1 MKYNRA
7 INRTN
12 DNITRS
18 ERFACWVD
26 KARYTNSGFVNSFA
40 LYIHNM
46 VSLNKI
52 YKIFSQDSEE
62 HFVEYKWYDTESAQ
76 YLAYIRY
83 V

>member
-1 MKYNRA
+1 
-7 INRTN
+7 
-12 DNITRS
+12 
-18 ERFACWVD
+18 
-26 KARYTNSGFVNSFA
+26 
-40 LYIHNM
+40 M